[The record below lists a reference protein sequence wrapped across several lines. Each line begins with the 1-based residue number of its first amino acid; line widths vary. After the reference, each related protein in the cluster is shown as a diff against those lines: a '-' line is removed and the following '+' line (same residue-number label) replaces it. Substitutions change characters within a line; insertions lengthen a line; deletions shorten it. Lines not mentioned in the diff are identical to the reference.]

1 MKLKKTLKGRILF
14 TNLLI
19 VIVIFLVFTI
29 LTHTSN
35 GGTEEKPVDNV
46 SSSNYL
52 TPPWQFKGLQM
63 QSNNL
68 QLFHLTYLAMSD
80 SGEIVVVSGSSQ
92 MYSFNVSEGTVQNF
106 STIEAIECIDVSSG
120 GITVAGS
127 SMIVGNQDHGVV
139 SCFDENGMFLWNYTT
154 GGPVSSIKI
163 SSDGRYIVAGTEHNP
178 SGIAKIMFFSV
189 NGSLL
194 WMENAYKSS
203 FEVTSVDITPDGE
216 YVAAGTD
223 YNKVYLFSNNGA
235 KILDYT
241 TYGPIDAGYTYRY
254 RYTNPGQYVALSD
267 DGTYLAAGS
276 LDRYVYMFSNNGT
289 RLWRYKGE
297 RPFCVT
303 DITSDGSSIVS
314 VSDDGTIFFFNRTGS
329 LLWTYGTESIIRSI
343 KTDSSGDLIVA
354 GSNNSEIYC
363 LNGSGDLI
371 GNYTTIGGVT
381 DVEVSEDGSY
391 ISAISEGGVLYFFGR
406 DDLCN
411 RDTAV

>member
-1 MKLKKTLKGRILF
+1 MSDNGE
-14 TNLLI
+14 I
-19 VIVIFLVFTI
+19 VIV
-29 LTHTSN
+29 
-35 GGTEEKPVDNV
+35 
-46 SSSNYL
+46 
-52 TPPWQFKGLQM
+52 
-63 QSNNL
+63 
-68 QLFHLTYLAMSD
+68 
-80 SGEIVVVSGSSQ
+80 SGSRL
-92 MYSFNVSEGTVQNF
+92 MYSFNVNEGTVQNL
-106 STIEAIECIDVSSG
+106 SDLQPRIECIDVSFG

-127 SMIVGNQDHGVV
+127 SIIVDNQDHGVV
-139 SCFDENGMFLWNYTT
+139 SCFDENGKLLWNYTT
-154 GGPVSSIKI
+154 GGTVSSIKI

-178 SGIAKIMFFSV
+178 SGIAKIIFFSV

-194 WMENAYKSS
+194 WMENAYKTS

-223 YNKVYLFSNNGA
+223 YNKVYLFSNNGTE
-235 KILDYT
+235 ILDYT
-241 TYGPIDAGYTYRY
+241 TYGPIDTGYTYRY
-254 RYTNPGQYVALSD
+254 RDINPGQYVALSD

-411 RDTAV
+411 GSMVV

>member
-1 MKLKKTLKGRILF
+1 MKLKQTMKGRILF
-14 TNLLI
+14 TIVLI

-52 TPPWQFKGLQM
+52 TPPWQFSPQV
-63 QSNNL
+63 
-68 QLFHLTYLAMSD
+68 FYPAYLAMSD
-80 SGEIVVVSGSSQ
+80 SGEIVVVSGSRL
-92 MYSFNVSEGTVQNF
+92 MYSFNVDEGTVQNL
-106 STIEAIECIDVSSG
+106 SDLQPRIECIDVSSG
-120 GITVAGS
+120 GVMVAGS
-127 SMIVGNQDHGVV
+127 SMIVGNQDRGVV
-139 SCFDENGMFLWNYTT
+139 SCFSENGTLLWNYTT
-154 GGPVSSIKI
+154 SGPVSCIKI
-163 SSDGRYIVAGTEHNP
+163 SSDGRYIAAGTDSGS
-178 SGIAKIMFFSV
+178 SGISKIMLFAL
-189 NGSLL
+189 NGSRL
-194 WMENAYKSS
+194 WELAT
-203 FEVTSVDITPDGE
+203 FPTCCDVISVDISSDGE
-216 YVAAGTD
+216 YVAGGTD
-223 YNKVYLFSNNGA
+223 YNMISLNSNNETE
-235 KILDYT
+235 ILDYI
-241 TYGPIDAGYTYRY
+241 TYGPSDTAYYHYWYEG
-254 RYTNPGQYVALSD
+254 NPGHYVALSD
-267 DGTYLAAGS
+267 DGSYLAAGS

-303 DITSDGSSIVS
+303 DITSDGSGIVS

-329 LLWTYGTESIIRSI
+329 LLWTYDTESIIRSI

-371 GNYTTIGGVT
+371 GNYTAKGGVT

-411 RDTAV
+411 VSVVV